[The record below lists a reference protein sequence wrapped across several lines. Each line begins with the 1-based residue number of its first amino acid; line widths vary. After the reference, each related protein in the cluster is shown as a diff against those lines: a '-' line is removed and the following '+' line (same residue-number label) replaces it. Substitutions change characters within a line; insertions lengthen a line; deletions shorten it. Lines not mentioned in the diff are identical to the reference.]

1 MQDLFISLE
10 LIIEIITTTTAL
22 VAVYF
27 SLRSR
32 LDSYIQNL
40 ELFRKEVSLMQKHLK
55 NDEQKTADK
64 VFDLDAKLHEIEVK
78 MSQLVNKSELKAVE
92 EKVTELEKNLNA
104 DFFDKITRLDESLSS
119 INDEIKTL
127 DKNVQKIAGYLEGM
141 NQKKIV

>member
-1 MQDLFISLE
+1 MKDLFISLE
-10 LIIEIITTTTAL
+10 LIIEIVTTTTAL
-22 VAVYF
+22 VTVYF
-27 SLRSR
+27 SLRSK

-55 NDEQKTADK
+55 DDEQKTTDK
-64 VFDLDAKLHEIEVK
+64 VVELDAKLHDIEVK